1 MRAGNGREYSGE
13 YLFSGG
19 NTALCV
25 DTEQVKAM
33 VSGLEDATEQIG
45 GLAGY
50 LASQRAG
57 LEARY
62 LARMNAL
69 SAAAAA
75 GDENAGLAMARLS
88 AAWGQYTNLSS
99 VAEYGENGVLRL
111 GAENRKLAVLLRRA
125 TGLYELSETQVLQ
138 LMAPSAVEGSL
149 LMLAEKLVKD
159 IGFPPVFTLG
169 GKRYYAKDMNEGQK
183 AAVFLSWLQAK
194 LGEKQYG
201 KSQSVTLRF
210 AGGRQRIEVLGF
222 EDSPELDKYFGV
234 YLRTGDMKSWDF
246 IQDMKD
252 AAWRTAHQEFWKERL
267 GNQIQLETSLGGL
280 ELVAANLG
288 LMELREVVRGK
299 TPQDLQVSMIVAGL
313 SQFLASRQEKSRR
326 QKERDFAKSKTAR
339 AIGVAASERLALKQL
354 RVEGGAVLVENPDGS
369 ISRGL
374 PRDVGDIFRYA
385 QTIDPKEGAAFEIQQ
400 WETATGQRGA
410 RVVLRGTDSWDAG
423 SIQPQDMLTNTE
435 AVAGLP
441 TGIHLAVMQALQ
453 RAGVGSDTPVE
464 LVGHSQAGI
473 IASNLAADP
482 RVRKKFNI
490 RNVITAGS
498 PVANAKIPQS
508 IQVLNLY
515 NNADVVPITEGM
527 RNRPSSTHLT
537 VQGKYT
543 TTMDIGKNHSA
554 ENTYA
559 PMADDLQGKH
569 YAKYEHYLEC
579 RDKVMGLDQR
589 IVKATT
595 QRFELNRDLESLKP
609 LEKSH

>member
-1 MRAGNGREYSGE
+1 MKAGNGREYSGE
-13 YLFSGG
+13 YLFLGG

-33 VSGLEDATEQIG
+33 VSGLEAATEQLG

-88 AAWGQYTNLSS
+88 AAWGRYESLSS

-111 GAENRKLAVLLRRA
+111 GTENRKLAVLLRRA

-138 LMAPSAVEGSL
+138 LMAPRGVEVSL
-149 LMLAEKLVKD
+149 LMLAVKLVGD
-159 IGFPPVFTLG
+159 IGFPPVFTVG
-169 GKRYYAKDMNEGQK
+169 GKRYYAKDLNEGQK

-194 LGEKQYG
+194 LGEKRYG
-201 KSQSVTLRF
+201 KSDAMTLRF
-210 AGGRQRIEVLGF
+210 AGGRERIEVLGF

-234 YLRTGDMKSWDF
+234 YLRAGDVKSWDL

-252 AAWRTAHQEFWKERL
+252 AAWRTAHQEVWKGVL
-267 GNQIQLETSLGGL
+267 GNQGQAEVSLGSGAL
-280 ELVAANLG
+280 LLANLG
-288 LMELREVVRGK
+288 LTGLREVGRGK
-299 TPQDLQVSMIVAGL
+299 TPKEIGASLLVSRI
-313 SQFLASRQEKSRR
+313 SQYLAEKQEDSRR
-326 QKERDFAKSKTAR
+326 QKDRDFAKSKTAR
-339 AIGVAASERLALKQL
+339 AIGVAARERLAVKQL
-354 RVEGGAVLVENPDGS
+354 RVDGGAVLVENPDGS

-385 QTIDPKEGAAFEIQQ
+385 QTIDPKDGAAFEIQQ
-400 WETATGQRGA
+400 WETASGQRGA

-441 TGIHLAVMQALQ
+441 TGIHLAVVQALQ
-453 RAGVGSDTPVE
+453 QAGIGSGTPVE

-490 RNVITAGS
+490 KNVITAGS

-508 IQVLNLY
+508 IRVLNLY

-527 RNRPSSTHLT
+527 VNRTSPTQLT

-543 TTMDIGKNHSA
+543 TTMDIGENHSA

-569 YAKYEHYLEC
+569 YAKYEDYLEC
-579 RDKVMGLDQR
+579 RDKVMGLDQK
-589 IVKATT
+589 IVKAST
-595 QRFELNRDLESLKP
+595 QRFELNRDLEGLKP
-609 LEKSH
+609 L